1 MNEAPRDPVDGQ
13 IEYYRARAPEY
24 DQWFLRQGRYDR
36 GPEFRARWFAEVDAV
51 REVLAGSGIGGRV
64 LELAAGTGLWTERLL
79 MQADHVTAVDTSPEV
94 LDINRARTGT
104 DRVTHVRAD
113 CLSWKPTERY
123 DAVFMGFWL
132 SHVPPDRFDG
142 FWREV
147 VAPALEPGGR
157 VFFVDSRYD
166 PASTA
171 RDHVLEGES
180 ATEVTR
186 VLNDGRRFRIVKVF
200 YRPEELASRLRGLG
214 FEIPVRETEHF
225 FIYGSG
231 TRTGHTDPGRTA

>member
-1 MNEAPRDPVDGQ
+1 MTDPRDLVAGQ
-13 IEYYRARAPEY
+13 IDYYRARAPEY

-51 REVLAGSGIGGRV
+51 RAALAGSGIGGRV

-79 MQADHVTAVDTSPEV
+79 LQAEHVTAVDASPEV
-94 LDINRARTGT
+94 LALNRARTGT
-104 DRVTHVRAD
+104 ERVTHVLAD
-113 CLSWKPTERY
+113 CLSWEPPERY

-132 SHVPPDRFDG
+132 SHVPPERFEI

-147 VAPALEPGGR
+147 VARALVPGGR

-166 PASTA
+166 PTSTA
-171 RDHVLEGES
+171 RDHVLEGEN
-180 ATEVTR
+180 ATSVTR
-186 VLNDGRRFRIVKVF
+186 VLEDGRRFRIVKVF
-200 YRPEELASRLRGLG
+200 YRPQELEARCRGLG
-214 FEIPVRETEHF
+214 FAIPVRETASF

-231 TRTGHTDPGRTA
+231 IRSAGAG